1 MADGRRYAG
10 LLVKGEERRRLILEV
25 AQRLLVRQGWRST
38 AISQIAREAGV
49 SSAGVLHHFPSKEHL
64 LNAVLDARDA
74 DDMAH
79 ADFSLDTLEQL
90 ANVARRFE
98 RSPDLIGSFIVILI
112 ENLGLDDPLHERVYK
127 RHRVGARLIADSIRQ
142 GQRSGRYRTDVDP
155 VVKAAEIQAFLNG
168 METSWLLDPSIPV
181 TEVFREYTR
190 ALKASLAPTG
200 AGG

>member
-10 LLVKGEERRRLILEV
+10 LLVKGEERRRLILDV
-25 AQRLLVRQGWRST
+25 AQRLLVRRGWRST
-38 AISQIAREAGV
+38 TLSQIAREAGV

-74 DDMAH
+74 DDLAH
-79 ADFSLDTLEQL
+79 ADFGLDIVEQL
-90 ANVARRFE
+90 AAVARRFE

-112 ENLGLDDPLHERVYK
+112 ENLGPDGPLHERVYQ
-127 RHRVGARLIADSIRQ
+127 RHRIGAQLIADSIRQ
-142 GQRSGRYRTDVDP
+142 GQRSGRYRTDIDP

-181 TEVFREYTR
+181 TEVFREYAR
-190 ALKASLAPTG
+190 ALKAALAPSG